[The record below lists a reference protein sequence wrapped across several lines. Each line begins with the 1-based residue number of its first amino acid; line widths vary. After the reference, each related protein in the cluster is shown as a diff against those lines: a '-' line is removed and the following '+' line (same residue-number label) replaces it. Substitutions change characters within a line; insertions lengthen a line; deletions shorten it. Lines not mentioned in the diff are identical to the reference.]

1 MAFLKKRA
9 ERKQLERK
17 SNLELMA
24 GIIAREFLYAEL
36 KTVAI
41 RMGDSAEEMAESVE
55 VLSSLLFLLGKDV
68 DQGKLERCLVRL
80 EPKTPEGKYK
90 TTYIST
96 GLPVVGVSVSDCQ
109 FLAAQ
114 VLDKVRGR
122 AQFVGVMIGH
132 DGSVN
137 VCITH

>member
-1 MAFLKKRA
+1 MVFLKKRA
-9 ERKQLERK
+9 ERKRAERE
-17 SNLELMA
+17 SNLELLA
-24 GIIAREFLYAEL
+24 ILIARKFLYAEL
-36 KTVAI
+36 ETVAI
-41 RMGDSAEEMAESVE
+41 RMGDTDEEMAESVE
-55 VLSSLLFLLGKDV
+55 VLSSLLLRKDV